1 MKKTLFS
8 LTLAAFFS
16 SQAFA
21 DKSGAYIGADIGS
34 NYVGSY
40 YLDSHIGLVA
50 GYDFQLS
57 PKVVV
62 GIEGEYRNMGSD
74 SAFDGTSGT
83 SISADASAS
92 YYGINIKPKYYFTD
106 NIYGAVMVGLHRV
119 TYEEKLTIGSNVLG
133 GKDTANGFG
142 YGFEGGYDLNRN
154 ISFRSGIKVVTADV
168 LGYDTEFG
176 TLYLGVNYKFN

>member
-1 MKKTLFS
+1 MKKTLFAV
-8 LTLAAFFS
+8 TLAAIFS
-16 SQAFA
+16 SSAFA

-40 YLDSHIGLVA
+40 YLDTNIGLVA

-57 PKVVV
+57 PKVVI

-74 SAFDGTSGT
+74 SAFDGTSG
-83 SISADASAS
+83 INVGANVSAS
-92 YYGINIKPKYYFTD
+92 SYGINIKPKYYFTD
-106 NIYGAVMVGLHRV
+106 SIYGAVMVGLHRI
-119 TYEEKLTIGSNVLG
+119 TYEEKLILDSIVLSG
-133 GKDTANGFG
+133 EDTANGFAF
-142 YGFEGGYDLNRN
+142 GFEGGYEFNRN
-154 ISFRSGIKVVTADV
+154 ISFRGGIKAATADV